1 MKRKRLGGYAVMF
14 RLLFIAV
21 SVLIILG
28 FLYLL
33 FRGSVRG
40 YTGTTLMLLGC
51 ALNIHLAAFFGYYG
65 KRRAWAYGAA
75 ASVIAFIFLFTLGL

>member
-1 MKRKRLGGYAVMF
+1 MKRKGIGGYAFMF
-14 RLLFIAV
+14 RMLFIVV
-21 SVLIILG
+21 SVLLIAG

-65 KRRAWAYGAA
+65 KKRAWVYGAA
-75 ASVIAFIFLFTLGL
+75 ASLIVFIFLFTLNL